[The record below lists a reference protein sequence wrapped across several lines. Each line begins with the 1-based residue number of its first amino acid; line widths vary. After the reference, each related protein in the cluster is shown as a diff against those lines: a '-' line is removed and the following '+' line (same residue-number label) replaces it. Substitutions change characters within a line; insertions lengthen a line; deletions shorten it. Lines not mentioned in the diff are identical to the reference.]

1 MSIENQVIKLLIE
14 SFTEECIEEMTK
26 QKREDPADLFNF
38 GIGSADAAVRRV
50 KTKWIEKLNNN
61 KIEEDVD
68 NKVF

>member
-1 MSIENQVIKLLIE
+1 MKIEEKIIKLLIE
-14 SFTEECIEEMTK
+14 SFTEECIGEMAK

>member
-1 MSIENQVIKLLIE
+1 MRIENTVIKLLIE
-14 SFTEECIEEMTK
+14 SFTEECIEEMAK
-26 QKREDPADLFNF
+26 QKRNDPADLFNF

-50 KTKWIEKLNNN
+50 KTKWIEKLINN